1 MITLRSFAKRAAPIG
16 LPLLLGAIVI
26 GVTPG
31 PGRAAAPAPTAVAIE
46 VPASATIGQEIM
58 VKARLT
64 SNGAPVTSRLLEL
77 LLDGKTLRTASVDS
91 NGSALLP
98 IRTGELVKAH
108 QATVTVLFSGGA
120 ALAPAAGSAVLNVL
134 PARLTIRTV
143 PAIDGIPIDVGTLKA
158 TTANGG
164 VAVFAIPKLGT
175 YRANADIAAVSTP
188 ALRADFVRWGDNI
201 YTPERDVLIAGDTEL
216 DLGLHT
222 AVRGSFRFVN
232 QDGTLIDPA
241 KIQSVTLTST
251 SGSQLVLTQYVGV
264 WLEAGSAV
272 KRLDAL
278 AESPRS
284 WRVLDVEMSGTNVVN
299 RGQQRVDPAPNA
311 TWTVTVLL
319 FDLHVQGRDAL
330 FGNSLG
336 GRLELV
342 YPDNSTR
349 VVELNGSSGPV
360 DFLQLPRGNY
370 TLRLSGA
377 GLGAPTPVVLSQ
389 TQTATIRVV
398 TFLDIGV
405 FGALVLAAIAAVLWI
420 GRRDQV
426 LHAGRLVRVGW
437 SSARGKAATRV
448 SSGRHSAA
456 RVIGEIAGRSGMS
469 PRTIRSRL
477 ARHWRVLRAE
487 ATTVAV
493 AINHD
498 VRQVGRWLQASPRA
512 LLEPR
517 AASPPAPP
525 EEALVKA
532 VVLSPSKPPSTQ
544 EGKGAPLKLRSPGR
558 KTVRAST
565 KAAKSPAQPVEKPVS
580 TSRKRTGTSSAAK
593 PTPAPRRR
601 AASAKASPARRATKG
616 TGTAAKPRAS
626 SKQPSSSRPANRSAA
641 RPRTD
646 KKSPPPRTRSAAA
659 SARPKPRKRT
669 IAPSEPILPAP
680 LQDQAPDPVPD
691 APAPRWAEVMA
702 RTIDHSAMPTALS
715 NRSGIRESS
724 QTFPENCPHC
734 GRRVTANA
742 MYCRSCGE
750 LLRVPGRVGDGR

>member
-1 MITLRSFAKRAAPIG
+1 MSTLRSLAKRAAPIG

-46 VPASATIGQEIM
+46 LPASATIGQEIM

-108 QATVTVLFSGGA
+108 QATVTVYFSGGP

-164 VAVFAIPKLGT
+164 VAVFSIPKLGT
-175 YRANADIAAVSTP
+175 YRANADIAALSTP

-201 YTPERDVLIAGDTEL
+201 YTPDRDVLIAGDTEL

-222 AVRGSFRFVN
+222 AVQGSFRFVS

-319 FDLHVQGRDAL
+319 FDLQVQGRDAL

-342 YPDNSTR
+342 YPDNTTR
-349 VVELNGSSGPV
+349 IVELNGSNGPV

-377 GLGAPTPVVLSQ
+377 GLGAPTPIVLSQ

-426 LHAGRLVRVGW
+426 LHAGRLVRLGW

-448 SSGRHSAA
+448 SSGRHSAS
-456 RVIGEIAGRSGMS
+456 RVIGEIVGRSGMS
-469 PRTIRSRL
+469 PRTMRSRL
-477 ARHWRVLRAE
+477 ARHWRVLRTE

-498 VRQVGRWLQASPRA
+498 VRHVGRWLQASPRV
-512 LLEPR
+512 LLEPL

-525 EEALVKA
+525 EEALADA
-532 VVLSPSKPPSTQ
+532 VVVSPNEQASTTEAQ
-544 EGKGAPLKLRSPGR
+544 GAPLKLRSPAR
-558 KTVRAST
+558 RTVRAST
-565 KAAKSPAQPVEKPVS
+565 KAAKSPARPVKKAGS
-580 TSRKRTGTSSAAK
+580 TSRNRAGTSSAAK
-593 PTPAPRRR
+593 PAPAPRRR
-601 AASAKASPARRATKG
+601 ATSTQASPARRTTKG
-616 TGTAAKPRAS
+616 TGVAKKPRAATKPRAA
-626 SKQPSSSRPANRSAA
+626 SKQPSSSRPSNSSAA
-641 RPRTD
+641 RPRTE
-646 KKSPPPRTRSAAA
+646 KRSSPPRTRTAAA
-659 SARPKPRKRT
+659 TARPKPRKRT
-669 IAPSEPILPAP
+669 IAPSEPILAAP
-680 LQDQAPDPVPD
+680 LQDQAPD
-691 APAPRWAEVMA
+691 A
-702 RTIDHSAMPTALS
+702 HKLKSMPTVLDLFS
-715 NRSGIRESS
+715 PS
-724 QTFPENCPHC
+724 Q
-734 GRRVTANA
+734 
-742 MYCRSCGE
+742 
-750 LLRVPGRVGDGR
+750 

>member
-1 MITLRSFAKRAAPIG
+1 
-16 LPLLLGAIVI
+16 
-26 GVTPG
+26 
-31 PGRAAAPAPTAVAIE
+31 
-46 VPASATIGQEIM
+46 M

-108 QATVTVLFSGGA
+108 QATVMVRFSGGA
-120 ALAPAAGSAVLNVL
+120 ALAPAAESALLNVL

-164 VAVFAIPKLGT
+164 VAVFSIPKLGT
-175 YRANADIAAVSTP
+175 YRANADIAALTTP

-201 YTPERDVLIAGDTEL
+201 YTPDRDVLIAGDTEL

-222 AVRGSFRFVN
+222 AVRGSFRFVS
-232 QDGTLIDPA
+232 QDGTPIDPA

-319 FDLHVQGRDAL
+319 FDLQVQGRDAL

-349 VVELNGSSGPV
+349 VVELKGSNGPV

-377 GLGAPTPVVLSQ
+377 GLGAPTPIVLSQ
-389 TQTATIRVV
+389 TQSATIRVV

-426 LHAGRLVRVGW
+426 LHAGRLVRLGW

-456 RVIGEIAGRSGMS
+456 RVIGEIAGRSGIS
-469 PRTIRSRL
+469 PRTMRSRL
-477 ARHWRVLRAE
+477 ARHWRVLRTE

-498 VRQVGRWLQASPRA
+498 VRHVGRWLQTSPRA

-517 AASPPAPP
+517 HAPPPAPP
-525 EEALVKA
+525 EEALAKA
-532 VVLSPSKPPSTQ
+532 VVVSPNEQASTTEAQ
-544 EGKGAPLKLRSPGR
+544 GAPLKLRSPAR
-558 KTVRAST
+558 RTVRAST
-565 KAAKSPAQPVEKPVS
+565 KAAKSPAQPVKKAVS
-580 TSRKRTGTSSAAK
+580 TSRKRAGTSSAAK
-593 PTPAPRRR
+593 PAPAPRRR
-601 AASAKASPARRATKG
+601 ATSAKASPARRATKG
-616 TGTAAKPRAS
+616 TGAAKKPRAAATKPRAA
-626 SKQPSSSRPANRSAA
+626 SKQPSSSRPSNSSAA
-641 RPRTD
+641 RPRTE
-646 KKSPPPRTRSAAA
+646 KRSSPPRTRTAAA
-659 SARPKPRKRT
+659 TARPKPRKRT
-669 IAPSEPILPAP
+669 IAPSEPILAAP
-680 LQDQAPDPVPD
+680 LQDQAPDAVPD

-702 RTIDHSAMPTALS
+702 RTIDHSVMPTGLS